1 MQLWQGRFQKALDPK
16 TNDFNSSIRFDS
28 RMFREDIAGSI
39 AHATMLCAQGII
51 SSEDLA
57 DILEGLQAIREDIE
71 SGKLEIDP
79 NAEDIHTF
87 VEGELT
93 ARVGAAGKRLHT
105 ARSRNDQVALDI
117 RLYLRKACDDLH
129 AQLTEL
135 ISVLCKKAEQYAD
148 AVMPG
153 YTHLQRAQPITFGH
167 HLLAYAEML
176 LRDKERLQ
184 DAKKRMNVCPLG
196 ACALAGTTY
205 NTDREMTA
213 RDLGFSG
220 AMQNSLD
227 AVSDRDFC
235 MELAGMLSI
244 LMVHLSRFSEE
255 IVLWCSW
262 EFKFVELDDAF
273 STGSSIMPQK
283 KNPDITELIRGK
295 SGRVFGDLMTLLTMM
310 KGLPLAY
317 NKDMQ
322 EDKEAIFDAFD
333 TVKMCL
339 TAFIPMLD
347 TMTALPENMRKA
359 AAGGFINAT
368 DCADF
373 LVSKGLPF
381 RDAYKATGEL
391 VALCI
396 QKGLTLETLPLSEY
410 QKICDLF
417 DEGVY
422 DAINLDK
429 CVNDR
434 TSLGGPAPENV
445 RAQVK
450 RVKSLNEA
458 E

>member
-184 DAKKRMNVCPLG
+184 DAKK
-196 ACALAGTTY
+196 
-205 NTDREMTA
+205 
-213 RDLGFSG
+213 
-220 AMQNSLD
+220 Q
-227 AVSDRDFC
+227 
-235 MELAGMLSI
+235 I
-244 LMVHLSRFSEE
+244 
-255 IVLWCSW
+255 
-262 EFKFVELDDAF
+262 
-273 STGSSIMPQK
+273 
-283 KNPDITELIRGK
+283 
-295 SGRVFGDLMTLLTMM
+295 GRAHV
-310 KGLPLAY
+310 
-317 NKDMQ
+317 
-322 EDKEAIFDAFD
+322 
-333 TVKMCL
+333 
-339 TAFIPMLD
+339 
-347 TMTALPENMRKA
+347 
-359 AAGGFINAT
+359 
-368 DCADF
+368 
-373 LVSKGLPF
+373 
-381 RDAYKATGEL
+381 
-391 VALCI
+391 
-396 QKGLTLETLPLSEY
+396 
-410 QKICDLF
+410 
-417 DEGVY
+417 
-422 DAINLDK
+422 
-429 CVNDR
+429 
-434 TSLGGPAPENV
+434 
-445 RAQVK
+445 
-450 RVKSLNEA
+450 
-458 E
+458 